1 MMVDT
6 AQVLMLAQQS
16 SETASPFQVD
26 GGYVFT
32 DTSESGEP
40 IDAGAGTLQQ

>member
-1 MMVDT
+1 MVDT
-6 AQVLMLAQQS
+6 AQVLMLAPQS

-32 DTSESGEP
+32 DTTETGEP
-40 IDAGAGTLQQ
+40 ITAGAGTQQQ